1 MLARRVVWPQ
11 WAACVCVACV
21 WASVGS
27 AQEVAD
33 PPERASREE
42 TAPTVA
48 VAPVTLEALLK
59 RASRHAASLSVQ
71 DAALKNAQWK
81 QTRADWAWTPKIE
94 ALSTLAPV
102 PANTDPNRLGANL
115 DEITALNI
123 GPFFRQTIRIIVPI
137 YTFGR
142 MDGAQELAEVNVGN
156 ARLERKKAELELQLQ
171 VKRAY
176 YGLRLARAFGAM
188 LEEGQSLIKERLVK
202 MEEEREFGEA
212 DFDIKDLRKLQI
224 FDADIDARALDNKKL
239 VTLALAGLEYLTGD
253 AFALEQFEA
262 FDEST
267 PLVELDTLDHYI
279 EIGKRE
285 RPELEQLEMAVKA
298 RRLQKDLEMS
308 EFFPLLFVTGDLTY
322 GWSTERIAPQ
332 PVCRVPAEGAECQ
345 FTTDLFARPFS
356 NPYDQFTV
364 GLALGLRWNIDIL
377 DQYGQYKEAEA
388 SLEQTEAQR
397 RQAVGAMELE
407 LKKLYTDAAN
417 ARERVNIQRRRLD
430 AARRWRDQFGLS
442 AQSGGAKM
450 SGAIEPLR
458 AYYEA
463 RVLYL
468 QSVHDYLV
476 ARAELA
482 VGLGLAELPARAAD

>member
-1 MLARRVVWPQ
+1 MSARRLVWPL
-11 WAACVCVACV
+11 WAACVGVACG
-21 WASVGS
+21 WASVAS
-27 AQEVAD
+27 AQEAEQEAAPVEEAADVA
-33 PPERASREE
+33 A
-42 TAPTVA
+42 AP

-59 RASRHAASLSVQ
+59 RASKHAASLSVR

-102 PANTDPNRLGANL
+102 PANTDPNRVGANL

-142 MDGAQELAEVNVGN
+142 IDGAQELAQVNVEN

-188 LEEGQSLIKERLVK
+188 LGEGQSLIKERLVK
-202 MEEEREFGEA
+202 MEEDREFGEA

-224 FDADIDARALDNKKL
+224 FDADIDARALDNRKL
-239 VTLALAGLEYLTGD
+239 VTLALAGIEYLTG
-253 AFALEQFEA
+253 ATFALEQFDA
-262 FDEST
+262 FDEKT
-267 PLVELDTLDHYI
+267 PLAELGSLDRYI

-285 RPELEQLEMAVKA
+285 RPELAQLERAVRA
-298 RRLQKDLEMS
+298 RRLQKDLERS

-322 GWSTERIAPQ
+322 GWSTESIAPQ
-332 PVCRVPAEGAECQ
+332 PVCRVPTAGAECQ
-345 FTTDLFARPFS
+345 YTTDLFARPFS

-364 GLALGLRWNIDIL
+364 GFALGLRWNIDIM

-388 SLEQTEAQR
+388 SLEQTEAQQ
-397 RQAVGAMELE
+397 RQAVGAIGLE

-417 ARERVNIQRRRLD
+417 ARERVNIQQRRLE

-442 AQSGGAKM
+442 AQNGGAKM
-450 SGAIEPLR
+450 SEAIDPLK

-482 VGLGLAELPARAAD
+482 VGLGLPELPEVVAD